1 MERQDA
7 ILRGLICGGEVSLA
21 VADTTNLVNEAIR
34 IHGLSPV
41 AAAALGRTLTA
52 ATYLCSSLKEDRG
65 ALSVTIKG
73 GGPGGNI
80 YVSGDKALHMR
91 GYIED
96 PRVDLPPNAAGKLD
110 VGGCVGRSGYLSVV
124 RDDEGQPF
132 VGTTE
137 LVSGEIGEDFAAYFA
152 YSEQRPTA
160 VAVGVKIGREG
171 KCIGAGGV
179 FLQPM
184 PGASEESIRFA
195 EEAIGKFTAVSTLLE
210 TRSAEQLW
218 REYFG
223 EAQFY
228 TLHPAYKCNCSRNY
242 IEGILAGMG
251 AAELRSIIAEQGKIE
266 VHCHYCN
273 TDYIFTPAETEQLIA
288 RTGGGTT

>member
-91 GYIED
+91 GYIEE

-152 YSEQRPTA
+152 YSEQRPD
-160 VAVGVKIGREG
+160 GRRRRRQDR
-171 KCIGAGGV
+171 AGGQV
-179 FLQPM
+179 HRRGRRLFAAHARARARR
-184 PGASEESIRFA
+184 ASASRRR
-195 EEAIGKFTAVSTLLE
+195 
-210 TRSAEQLW
+210 RSAN
-218 REYFG
+218 FPPS
-223 EAQFY
+223 APF
-228 TLHPAYKCNCSRNY
+228 
-242 IEGILAGMG
+242 
-251 AAELRSIIAEQGKIE
+251 
-266 VHCHYCN
+266 
-273 TDYIFTPAETEQLIA
+273 
-288 RTGGGTT
+288 